1 MGDGIAQADGSSV
14 DALLPQGS
22 VLSVSLQR
30 DKSAEKGT
38 GSSSV
43 SSVDGHSKAL
53 HLHSKNLE
61 AAPPGS
67 QDASLIQALPTGTA
81 ANLEESK
88 SRDVSAEGKDSS
100 DVSAEQLQITR
111 GVNGTASLQQAAPKD
126 ETTSTQNA
134 PAKKV

>member
-1 MGDGIAQADGSSV
+1 MQADGSSV

-30 DKSAEKGT
+30 DKSADKGT

-53 HLHSKNLE
+53 HLNSKNLE

-67 QDASLIQALPTGTA
+67 QDASLIQVLPMSSTP
-81 ANLEESK
+81 NLDESK
-88 SRDVSAEGKDSS
+88 SRDVSIEGKDMS
-100 DVSAEQLQITR
+100 DVSAEQLQITK
-111 GVNGTASLQQAAPKD
+111 GINGTASLQ
-126 ETTSTQNA
+126 
-134 PAKKV
+134 